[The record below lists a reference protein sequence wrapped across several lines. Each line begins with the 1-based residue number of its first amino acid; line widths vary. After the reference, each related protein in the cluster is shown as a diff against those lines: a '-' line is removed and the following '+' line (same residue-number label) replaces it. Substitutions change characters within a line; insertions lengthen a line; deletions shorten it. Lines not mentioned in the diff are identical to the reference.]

1 MELRQLRYFL
11 GVAAA
16 GSFGRAA
23 SQLHIAQ
30 PALSRQIKALE
41 EEFGVELLFRTARG
55 VHVTEAGER
64 FRALAEALVRSV
76 ENMPHEVANHAAEP
90 SGLVVVGLPPSIAH
104 LVTIHLIEACEVRFP
119 KVTLRIIEALS
130 VFLLDWLELGKI
142 DVAVL
147 TDPRES
153 YAVVRR
159 DLTDED
165 MVLVGVPARVPGG
178 LTSVT
183 LDQLNDYRIVIS
195 QGFERVMQP
204 WCDAA
209 NVTPNYAMKLDSVS
223 IVRDMT
229 RRGMY
234 CTIVPYGMVHS
245 DVVAGRLNTV
255 RFDPPI
261 TRRLVLAFSS
271 RRPIS
276 LSMSAVF
283 ELLEEEVN
291 RIQTR
296 VQVAEPG

>member
-64 FRALAEALVRSV
+64 FRGLAEALVRSI
-76 ENMPHEVANHAAEP
+76 ENMRLEVANLADEP

-104 LVTIHLIEACEVRFP
+104 LITIHLIEACEIRFP
-119 KVTLRIIEALS
+119 KVTLHIIEALS
-130 VFLLDWLELGKI
+130 VFLVDGLELGRI

-153 YAVVRR
+153 YAVERR
-159 DLTDED
+159 DLADED
-165 MVLVGVPARVPGG
+165 MVLVGVPARVQDG
-178 LTSVT
+178 LASVT
-183 LDQLNDYRIVIS
+183 LEELNNYKIIIS

-204 WCDAA
+204 WCEAA
-209 NVTPNYAMKLDSVS
+209 NVTPSYALKLDSVQ
-223 IVRDMT
+223 IVQDMM
-229 RRGMY
+229 RRGLY

-245 DVVAGRLNTV
+245 DVAAGRVNAV
-255 RFDPPI
+255 RFNPPI

-283 ELLEEEVN
+283 EMLEEQVN
-291 RIQTR
+291 AIQTKIQTR
-296 VQVAEPG
+296 